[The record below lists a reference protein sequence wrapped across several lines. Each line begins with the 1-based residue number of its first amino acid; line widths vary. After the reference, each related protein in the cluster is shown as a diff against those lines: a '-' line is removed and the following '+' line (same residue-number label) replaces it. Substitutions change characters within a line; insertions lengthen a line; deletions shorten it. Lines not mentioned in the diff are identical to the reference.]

1 MATLGHNQW
10 WQYHQSSRCHVSIS
24 RLLHRLDIHPN
35 QHMGSLTAIPHP
47 LKLKVTLLQVIL
59 NLLLPILLTASD
71 LDCDACVSAIVKSH
85 LQCLYL
91 PFDAAFSQIYFCMR
105 TFFNF
110 LIFVCLFGF
119 INGIELCFR
128 GKIISL
134 HLPYLVHSTKP
145 ECCIYIG
152 SNLAIL
158 SSHPIRTISHLKV
171 YQHGIL
177 FSWRRNW
184 ICTFIVHKLSISQT
198 IKIYCDLNSRYHYI
212 YSHLVYYLALISI
225 S

>member
-24 RLLHRLDIHPN
+24 RLLHQLDIHPN

-47 LKLKVTLLQVIL
+47 LRLKVTLLQVIP
-59 NLLLPILLTASD
+59 NLLLPTLLTASD

-85 LQCLYL
+85 LQYLYL
-91 PFDAAFSQIYFCMR
+91 PFDAAFSQIYFCMWI
-105 TFFNF
+105 FFNF
-110 LIFVCLFGF
+110 LIFLCLFGF
-119 INGIELCFR
+119 I
-128 GKIISL
+128 
-134 HLPYLVHSTKP
+134 LPYLVHSTQP
-145 ECCIYIG
+145 ECCIHIG

-184 ICTFIVHKLSISQT
+184 ICTLIVHKLSIAQT

-212 YSHLVYYLALISI
+212 YSHLVYYLAFISI